1 MYTRTMARLLIF
13 AATIAALP
21 LGAQQRP
28 GLGFG
33 ASLGANLPTGD
44 FDAAAKPGIVATGFL
59 ELRLPATAS
68 VRGELFY
75 SRSNIDNP
83 LIRSNNGVTLPP
95 VSPGQ
100 VSGDVNMVGAS
111 ADLVL
116 TASTPL
122 LKPYVI
128 GGVGV
133 FRQNVSQNVTGT
145 TEEFQALT
153 KGQTQFGWNGGAG
166 LKLSVLNAGIFVEG
180 RLYQVYTKSAKTNF
194 VPVTLGISF

>member
-1 MYTRTMARLLIF
+1 MRTPAGLVL
-13 AATIAALP
+13 AAAILSTP
-21 LGAQQRP
+21 LSAQQRP
-28 GLGFG
+28 GVGFG

-44 FDAAAKPGIVATGFL
+44 FDAAAKPGLVANGFL
-59 ELRLPATAS
+59 ELRLPGAAS
-68 VRGELFY
+68 LRGELFY

-83 LIRSNNGVTLPP
+83 LIRSNGGVTLPP

-111 ADLVL
+111 ANLVL

-133 FRQNVSQNVTGT
+133 FRHNVSQNITGT

-153 KGQTQFGWNGGAG
+153 KGQTRFGWNGGAG
-166 LKLSVLNAGIFVEG
+166 LKLSVLNAAVFVEG
-180 RLYQVYTKSAKTNF
+180 RLYQVYTKDAKTNF
-194 VPVTLGISF
+194 VPITLGLSF